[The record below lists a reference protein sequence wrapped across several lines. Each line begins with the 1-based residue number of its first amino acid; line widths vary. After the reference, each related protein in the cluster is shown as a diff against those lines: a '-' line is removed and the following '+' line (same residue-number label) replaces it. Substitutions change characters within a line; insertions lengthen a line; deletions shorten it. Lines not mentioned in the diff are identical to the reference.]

1 MPSAIIDMIES
12 NGFVGDFAMPID
24 EDTMLCR
31 VDGEYYYVKATTEE
45 AALALLRAELTVIKP
60 DIQTE

>member
-1 MPSAIIDMIES
+1 MT
-12 NGFVGDFAMPID
+12 GDFAVAID

-31 VDGEYYYVKATTEE
+31 VEGEYYYVKATTKE